1 VTCHAEQASAGD
13 PLWSLAAARRA
24 WAADGLRVVLT
35 NGCFDLLHVGHV
47 RYLAAARALG
57 DVLVVAV
64 NDDAST
70 RRRKG
75 PRRPL
80 VSLAERMELLAA
92 LRMVDAVVPFGEDTA
107 VGVVRALLPDV
118 YVKGGDYDGALAR
131 PPEADAAAACGAEVV
146 FVPFEVGH
154 STSAL
159 AERIARRWS

>member
-1 VTCHAEQASAGD
+1 VTCPTEPPGAGD

-24 WAADGLRVVLT
+24 WSASGLRVVLT

-70 RRRKG
+70 SRLKG

-80 VSLAERMELLAA
+80 VPLVQRMEVLAA
-92 LRMVDAVVPFGEDTA
+92 LRMVDAVVSFDEDTA

-146 FVPFEVGH
+146 FVPFETGH